1 MSWRTTLAGVLA
13 ALAVLAALSEIPPWA
28 RAIAGVLHALA
39 LAFLGAV
46 SRDHAAPVPLPC
58 EPVER
63 VTTLRVR
70 REETD
75 AEGGKDGAP

>member
-13 ALAVLAALSEIPPWA
+13 ALAVLAALSEIPAWA

-46 SRDHAAPVPLPC
+46 SRDHAAPVLLPC
-58 EPVER
+58 DPVER
-63 VTTLRVR
+63 VKLPIAK
-70 REETD
+70 D
-75 AEGGKDGAP
+75 APSAEKGEP

>member
-28 RAIAGVLHALA
+28 RAIAGVMHALA

-58 EPVER
+58 EPLER
-63 VTTLRVR
+63 VVLARAK
-70 REETD
+70 D
-75 AEGGKDGAP
+75 APKGEP

>member
-46 SRDHAAPVPLPC
+46 SRDHAAPVLLPC
-58 EPVER
+58 DPVER
-63 VTTLRVR
+63 VRLPIAK
-70 REETD
+70 D
-75 AEGGKDGAP
+75 APSAEKGEP